1 MVRNMLNIGQ
11 MIENVSD
18 SQPYSLLRA
27 ALELQKLIGA
37 EFEHPGFGLVQLY
50 LQQNVNHREVNQELD
65 NYENW
70 PASMWIVENQHHL
83 KQQVKNLRKL
93 CIVSFLVLNYLVQRY
108 YGHNV

>member
-1 MVRNMLNIGQ
+1 MVRNMIAIGQ
-11 MIENVSD
+11 MMESVSD
-18 SQPYSLLRA
+18 SQSYSLLRA
-27 ALELQKLIGA
+27 ALELQRVIGA

-70 PASMWIVENQHHL
+70 PSNMWIVENHHHL

-93 CIVSFLVLNYLVQRY
+93 CIVSFF
-108 YGHNV
+108 GT